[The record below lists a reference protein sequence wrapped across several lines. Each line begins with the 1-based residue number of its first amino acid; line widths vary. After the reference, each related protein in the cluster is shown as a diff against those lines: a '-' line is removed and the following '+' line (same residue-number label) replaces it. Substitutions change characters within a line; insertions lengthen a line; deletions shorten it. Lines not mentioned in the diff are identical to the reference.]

1 MQISN
6 QFFLSMSQKK
16 IKVCATELDTDTLS
30 SNVQPTQY
38 ALLKESLG
46 LYRGGG
52 RVIVYVAWRSD
63 YT

>member
-46 LYRGGG
+46 LYRG